1 MIKLVQIDD
10 EFNQPSGKLIEVGA
24 VVFLPDGKLLDAAS
38 WLVDPK
44 EPISEEITQL
54 TSING
59 NDILMNSISH
69 SEAATKVS
77 QLKAKWSANPIPIVW
92 GAGKSNDIRRIYDG
106 SGVQSPFA
114 ERIIDVKGIYQMLAN
129 SQNAGMRQKVGLESA
144 IKNVGLQW
152 DYTYGPP
159 HRALADQLNTAKMY
173 QFLSKCMKGGYDI
186 KKSF

>member
-1 MIKLVQIDD
+1 M
-10 EFNQPSGKLIEVGA
+10 
-24 VVFLPDGKLLDAAS
+24 VFLPDGKLLDAAS

-106 SGVQSPFA
+106 SGV
-114 ERIIDVKGIYQMLAN
+114 
-129 SQNAGMRQKVGLESA
+129 
-144 IKNVGLQW
+144 
-152 DYTYGPP
+152 
-159 HRALADQLNTAKMY
+159 
-173 QFLSKCMKGGYDI
+173 
-186 KKSF
+186 